1 MSFVDSIVAQAL
13 SLETALFHAYAR
25 MEANTDEE
33 ALHDLRINL
42 RRLRSLLRPLR
53 AFDGVAL
60 LDAAATQLG
69 TLTTPVRDLEVLAAE
84 LVRQGLRQ
92 QANARQ
98 AIARSSYAA
107 IVESSTL
114 NQFFARLD
122 AWPSDFREAER
133 LGQLRRIKQRVAKRL
148 LKQVVQLNAAL
159 ADPHHDRHE
168 LRLLTKR
175 ARYATDAYPQLSP
188 ISVETSASL
197 KRVQSALGDWH
208 DHFQWC
214 LKSQQENDLMPL
226 QQHWQ
231 VAAEAALR
239 NAEVE
244 LLQLSELLGNDVQ
257 A

>member
-1 MSFVDSIVAQAL
+1 M
-13 SLETALFHAYAR
+13 
-25 MEANTDEE
+25 
-33 ALHDLRINL
+33 
-42 RRLRSLLRPLR
+42 
-53 AFDGVAL
+53 
-60 LDAAATQLG
+60 
-69 TLTTPVRDLEVLAAE
+69 
-84 LVRQGLRQ
+84 
-92 QANARQ
+92 
-98 AIARSSYAA
+98 
-107 IVESSTL
+107 
-114 NQFFARLD
+114 
-122 AWPSDFREAER
+122 
-133 LGQLRRIKQRVAKRL
+133 
-148 LKQVVQLNAAL
+148 
-159 ADPHHDRHE
+159 
-168 LRLLTKR
+168 LTKR